1 MSGHIHARQWWGA
14 QLTKASME
22 IALPEDL
29 QEILIMDDIK
39 IIPSIV
45 PHLTLRA
52 TLNECY

>member
-1 MSGHIHARQWWGA
+1 
-14 QLTKASME
+14 ME